1 MKVGTQAPGSRTH
14 RTPPVIHRRTSDL
27 GPRTLPSS
35 PLGAERGRAPD
46 RRRPAP
52 LARDLG
58 PRTSD
63 PEPHPLP
70 CAQGAL
76 GPRTSDLG
84 PWNVLTRLLRR
95 RLSDL
100 GPRNS
105 EPGTRIYPPPE
116 PREPHRISEPGT
128 RISTHPLAIA
138 ASRTSDPGT
147 RNPEPGSTHH
157 LNPESHTGSR
167 NPEPGSPPTRSPS
180 PPLGPRNPELGTR
193 NPDLPT
199 T

>member
-1 MKVGTQAPGSRTH
+1 MVGTQAPGSRTH

-58 PRTSD
+58 P
-63 PEPHPLP
+63 
-70 CAQGAL
+70 L
-76 GPRTSDLG
+76 GPRTLSPTLCRARRTRTLERDLG
-84 PWNVLTRLLRR
+84 PWNVLTCLLRR

-100 GPRNS
+100 GPWNS

-147 RNPEPGSTHH
+147 RDPEPGSTHH
-157 LNPESHTGSR
+157 LNRESHTG
-167 NPEPGSPPTRSPS
+167 T
-180 PPLGPRNPELGTR
+180 RNPELRILHLVRSHPARRATLR
-193 NPDLPT
+193 YLDLRDLG
-199 T
+199 